1 MQYSGEKIR
10 KNIFNERK
18 RLGLTQKELGE
29 KIGLVGKQISAYEK
43 GKPTPPIDVMFKL
56 CEVFDC
62 ELGYLLGEP
71 GYTEKTALRTAV
83 HDLTGLSDKAIDN
96 ILRITGKKETSL
108 SFGYEYMKYR
118 RVLNNLLSDE
128 AFIGLVDELANLDDC
143 VEDIKRLPEKYYKK
157 YGKELFDYV
166 LDNHDAILAGAAPED
181 GEYADAQYAAVSDAG
196 TMIDTLFDL
205 EYSVKIERYE
215 VREVFEALIER
226 LYPRKSS
233 GN

>member
-1 MQYSGEKIR
+1 MKYSAEEIG
-10 KNIFNERK
+10 KNILNERK

-62 ELGYLLGEP
+62 DLGYLLGEP
-71 GYTEKTALRTAV
+71 SYAEKTALRTAV
-83 HDLTGLSDKAIDN
+83 HDLTGLSDRAIDN
-96 ILRITGKKETSL
+96 ILYITGKEETSL

-118 RVLNNLLSDE
+118 RVLNKLLSDD
-128 AFIGLVDELANLDDC
+128 AFIGLVDELSNLDDRI
-143 VEDIKRLPEKYYKK
+143 EDIKRLPEKYYKK
-157 YGKELFDYV
+157 HGKELFDYA

-181 GEYADAQYAAVSDAG
+181 GEYAEAQYTAAADAE
-196 TMIDTLFDL
+196 TIIDELYEL

-226 LYPRKSS
+226 LYPRKY
-233 GN
+233 